1 MRSLVSSKA
10 NECTGPSHTH
20 RQGNQGNRNI
30 RRSSPLPFLK
40 IHELI
45 QHGRRPKTGSS
56 LGSLTI
62 HRNTMPGPRAPPQAP
77 PQALQAPPPP
87 ISQIEV
93 KIGPREAKLG
103 ARRAQERP
111 GRSQNE
117 AKMEPKEALE
127 PLRKTLKNV
136 PPGGHRFGPQNGP
149 QNGSKSSP
157 KLAPFLDLFL
167 VQFRGRF

>member
-1 MRSLVSSKA
+1 
-10 NECTGPSHTH
+10 
-20 RQGNQGNRNI
+20 
-30 RRSSPLPFLK
+30 
-40 IHELI
+40 
-45 QHGRRPKTGSS
+45 
-56 LGSLTI
+56 
-62 HRNTMPGPRAPPQAP
+62 MPGPRAPPQAP

-136 PPGGHRFGPQNGP
+136 PPGGHRFGPQNEP
-149 QNGSKSSP
+149 QYESKSSP
-157 KLAPFLDLFL
+157 KLAPFLDLIL
-167 VQFRGRF
+167 VQFRGRFWGSFECHLGPKTGPGEVWRSLREPSEAPRDQKDNFQKSGFRIGLSTCFRS